1 MTENQL
7 RQKVV
12 SIMQGWLG
20 YKESNGTH
28 KKIIDIYNKHK
39 PLAVGYKVKY
49 TDEWCATTVSAAF
62 IQAGLTDIAPT
73 ECSCP
78 RMIELYK
85 KIGRWEEKDT
95 YKPNP
100 GDIIM
105 YDWQDSGVG
114 DNTGTPDHVG
124 IVVSVSGNT
133 MQIIEGNKS
142 ESVMYRSLTV
152 GGKNIRG
159 YCLPNYASKATKASA
174 PSKSVEAV
182 AKEVL
187 AGKWGNGTTRKAK
200 LEAAGYNYSEVQAMV
215 NALASGKKS
224 VTEIAKEVIAGK
236 WGTGNTRKQKLTAA
250 GYDYNAVQK
259 KVNELLK

>member
-12 SIMQGWLG
+12 SIMTGWLG

-28 KKIIDIYNKHK
+28 KKIIDIYNNHK

-49 TDEWCATTVSAAF
+49 TDAWCATTVSAAF
-62 IQAGLTDIAPT
+62 IKAGLTDIAPT

-78 RMIELYK
+78 RMINLYK
-85 KIGRWEEKDT
+85 KIGRWQEKDT
-95 YKPNP
+95 YTPKP

-105 YDWQDSGVG
+105 YDWNDNGVG
-114 DNTGTPDHVG
+114 DNQGSPEHVG
-124 IVVSVSGNT
+124 LVVSVSGNT
-133 MQIIEGNKS
+133 IKVIEGNKNNAV
-142 ESVMYRSLTV
+142 EYRTLAV
-152 GGKNIRG
+152 GGKYIRG
-159 YCLPNYASKATKASA
+159 YCLPDYASKATKT
-174 PSKSVEAV
+174 KSVEDV

-187 AGKWGNGTTRKAK
+187 AGKWGNGATRKNK

-215 NALASGKKS
+215 NALASGKKTT
-224 VTEIAKEVIAGK
+224 TEIAKEVIAGK
-236 WGTGNTRKQKLTAA
+236 WGSGLTRKQKLTAA
-250 GYDYNAVQK
+250 GYDYNAVQR